1 MELDKVPRS
10 VEACS
15 STTRQR
21 LEQNCV
27 GSDLRLNSC
36 VIFLYQ
42 LPRHPFANVCHSIA
56 VFIADTWLHV
66 TTKTVEFIQ
75 VSPVANTAA
84 DYSFIINPN
93 CTYSNNSMS
102 VQEFAQQGHCS
113 YHVGGYGCYFTN
125 ASQSLQVLNNIS
137 DIATVFTYGA
147 STPYTYL
154 GVPEPQAAQK
164 DYTATTFGMQ
174 TMCKPLTISECN
186 IDGSANIYFNCS
198 EGLQGIIGATPYWES
213 VYFTDATLSNNDTTY
228 GVNNP
233 YYFAIVSGQSAGVQ
247 NTGLVG
253 NVNDTGVFGI
263 KDGGMGFILSCSTTL
278 YDIEYD
284 SINGTI
290 TRFVTTASNTSIAN
304 AWEGPI
310 EFIGG
315 DPGGT
320 SLQQTA
326 SVAIFSDTSQELADK
341 VAATYSQTALALGA
355 QSVLRR
361 PVIAVQERQS
371 FLVSRVQAAPLYTL
385 VAANL
390 LFVLFG
396 IVLAGIAIR
405 TSGGDVREVQARL
418 SIVGLV
424 ADRFEAYRGR
434 DGIENM
440 DDYFEEKEGND
451 SMRVAIRETD
461 QKGFAYIV
469 LEKTEE

>member
-1 MELDKVPRS
+1 
-10 VEACS
+10 
-15 STTRQR
+15 
-21 LEQNCV
+21 
-27 GSDLRLNSC
+27 
-36 VIFLYQ
+36 
-42 LPRHPFANVCHSIA
+42 
-56 VFIADTWLHV
+56 
-66 TTKTVEFIQ
+66 VEFIQ
-75 VSPVANTAA
+75 ILPVANTDS

-93 CTYSNNSMS
+93 CTYSNNSFS
-102 VQEFAQQGHCS
+102 VQEYAQQGHCS

-137 DIATVFTYGA
+137 DVAAVFTYES

-154 GVPEPQAAQK
+154 GVPEPQSRQK

-174 TMCKPLTISECN
+174 TMCKPISNECN
-186 IDGSANIYFNCS
+186 LNGSSDINFHCS
-198 EGLQGIIGATPYWES
+198 EGLQGVIGATPFWES
-213 VYFTDATLSNNDTTY
+213 VYFTDATMSSNDTSY

-247 NTGLVG
+247 STGLVG
-253 NVNDTGVFGI
+253 NVNDSGVFGI
-263 KDGGMGFILSCSTTL
+263 LHGGMGFILSCSATL

-310 EFIGG
+310 EWIGG

-341 VAATYSQTALALGA
+341 VAATYSRTVLALGA

-424 ADRFEAYRGR
+424 ADRFEAHRGR
-434 DGIENM
+434 DGVENM

-451 SMRVAIRETD
+451 SMRIAIRETD

-469 LEKTEE
+469 LEKTE